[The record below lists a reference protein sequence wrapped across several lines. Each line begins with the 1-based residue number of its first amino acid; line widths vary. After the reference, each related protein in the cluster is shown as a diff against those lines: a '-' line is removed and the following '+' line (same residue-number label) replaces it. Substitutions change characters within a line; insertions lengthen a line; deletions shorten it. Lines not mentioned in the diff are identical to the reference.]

1 MTEQKLLGDVTAEM
15 LKKVGAEKLAKA
27 YERLTG
33 RPCNC
38 ANRRNALNNIH
49 RIVIGQP
56 PVERPGRSI
65 QQVARPPVQQ
75 YNPNVPVDEQPP
87 RK

>member
-15 LKKVGAEKLAKA
+15 LKKIGAEKLAKA

-33 RPCNC
+33 KPCNC

-49 RIVIGQP
+49 RAVIGH
-56 PVERPGRSI
+56 PVDRAGRSI
-65 QQVARPPVQQ
+65 PQVARPPVQQ
-75 YNPNVPVDEQPP
+75 YDPTLPVDEQPP